1 MDTVNNTSKKIALS
15 GKCSCK
21 EYGPM
26 TYSYCHT
33 IVLRTMQ
40 MYFEENDFMIYSENM
55 FFRPTMCQALSKTF
69 QIEM

>member
-1 MDTVNNTSKKIALS
+1 MTTFS
-15 GKCSCK
+15 K

-26 TYSYCHT
+26 AYSYCHT

-40 MYFEENDFMIYSENM
+40 MNFEENDFMIYSENM
-55 FFRPTMCQALSKTF
+55 FFGHTMCQALSKTF